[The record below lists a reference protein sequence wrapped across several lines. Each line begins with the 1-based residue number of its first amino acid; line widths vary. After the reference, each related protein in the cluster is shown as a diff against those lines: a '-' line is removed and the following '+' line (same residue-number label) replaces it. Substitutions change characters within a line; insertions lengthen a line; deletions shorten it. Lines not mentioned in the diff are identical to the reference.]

1 MRRGQSPR
9 LAMSLISIHL
19 SRVAVVAI
27 AIAPIGCQKS
37 DQIRSYDA
45 PKEATPPVVAQAPPA
60 EVGDPTDRMLAAILP
75 DGGQAWFF
83 KVVGPIAAVAESEK
97 AFNEFLTGV
106 RLAPQQARPEWKLP
120 EGWTEKPASAMR
132 VATLVIPAKEKPLEV
147 SVTMLP
153 WSGTP
158 MDLLNNVN
166 RWRDQMQ
173 LPNVAATGLG
183 DTIRELPAGDAKIT
197 LVDLRGRFKAG
208 SMTSPF
214 AGGAG
219 PFSGG
224 AGTPPAM
231 PTGQDGNASLPPG
244 HPPIDSNLSPA
255 RQSQPN
261 AGPAAGA
268 PQFTAPASWQSKEA
282 TGMRKAA
289 FDIVDGDR
297 KAEVTVMDFAAN
309 AGMADPLSNVN
320 RWRREVGLPEVTPDK
335 LPEAS
340 EALEVDGKQATLV
353 VAIPDAADPAQS
365 GAARGTLAA
374 MVPQGNQIW
383 FFKLTG
389 SRDLVAAERENFL
402 TFLKSV
408 RFSAEGGTGNGNK

>member
-1 MRRGQSPR
+1 
-9 LAMSLISIHL
+9 MSLFSIHL
-19 SRVAVVAI
+19 PRVAVVAI
-27 AIAPIGCQKS
+27 VVVTLSCQKS

-45 PKEATPPVVAQAPPA
+45 PKEAAPPVVSQAPAA
-60 EVGDPTDRMLAAILP
+60 EVGEPTDRMLAAILP

-83 KVVGPIAAVAESEK
+83 KVVGPLAAVEESEK

-132 VATLVIPAKEKPLEV
+132 VATLVIPTKEKPLEV

-153 WSGTP
+153 WSGTSS
-158 MDLLNNVN
+158 DLLNNVN
-166 RWRDQMQ
+166 RWRGQMQ
-173 LPNVAATGLG
+173 LPDVAATGLG
-183 DTIRELPAGDAKIT
+183 DTVRELSAGDAKIT
-197 LVDLRGRFKAG
+197 LVDLRGRFNAG
-208 SMTSPF
+208 SMTPPF

-224 AGTPPAM
+224 AGAPPAT
-231 PTGQDGNASLPPG
+231 PAGPDGKASLPPG
-244 HPPIDSNLSPA
+244 HPPIDSNPSPA
-255 RQSQPN
+255 QETPN
-261 AGPAAGA
+261 PPAGA
-268 PQFTAPASWQSKEA
+268 PQFTAPASWNSKQA

-289 FDIVDGDR
+289 FDIADGER
-297 KAEVTVMDFAAN
+297 KAEVTVMDFPAN
-309 AGMADPLSNVN
+309 AGMANPLSNVN
-320 RWRREVGLPEVTPDK
+320 RWRREVGLPEVAADK

-374 MVPQGNQIW
+374 MVPHGNQIW

-402 TFLKSV
+402 AFLKSV
-408 RFSAEGGTGNGNK
+408 RFSAEGGTGDGNK